1 MWVRGEEATQ
11 YGVIQTG
18 VHIDDAEAVVVLM
31 AGETAAESEVAAV
44 LINRPVGGT
53 HAVSPRVKVAAL
65 HHLFAVIHYAIPTS
79 EEVGLHIVET
89 VGIGGDVM
97 YM

>member
-1 MWVRGEEATQ
+1 MWVRGEETTQ

-18 VHIDDAEAVVVLM
+18 VHVDDAEAVIVLM
-31 AGETAAESEVAAV
+31 AGEAAAEGKVAAI
-44 LINRPVGGT
+44 LWLRPIGRT
-53 HAVSPRVKVAAL
+53 HPVAPRVKMAAL
-65 HHLFAVIHYAIPTS
+65 HDIPIAVHNVHPAS
-79 EEVGLHIVET
+79 EQVGLHIIEA